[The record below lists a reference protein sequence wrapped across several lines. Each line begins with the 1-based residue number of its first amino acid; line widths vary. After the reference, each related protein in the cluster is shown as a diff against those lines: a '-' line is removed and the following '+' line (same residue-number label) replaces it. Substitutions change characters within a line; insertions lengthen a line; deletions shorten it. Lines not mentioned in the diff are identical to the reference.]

1 MQKILVLLLVL
12 FVCSC
17 KDNSKETS
25 VGLLHPKVVEARGYV
40 VPKDSM
46 AEPKVILVDESK
58 LKKVPVGTPRVV
70 PTNTNVHAAGKPK
83 LVVGEK
89 I

>member
-1 MQKILVLLLVL
+1 
-12 FVCSC
+12 
-17 KDNSKETS
+17 
-25 VGLLHPKVVEARGYV
+25 
-40 VPKDSM
+40 M

-83 LVVGEK
+83 VVVGEK